1 MSRLPVFAPTKADEQ
16 ARVIAD
22 AVINRVSVYGNS
34 TCPLETAVG
43 FFKLCASQSCGKCTP
58 CRIGLARLADGLE
71 SILRGEHVEGIV
83 DQVIMVCDTLYKSAD
98 CAIGFQA
105 GRVGLAFAD
114 LIKEDAESHL
124 AKGVCTQPFTAVPC
138 VKECP
143 SHVDIPGYI
152 ACLRDG
158 RPADAVRVIRND
170 NPFPS
175 ACAFV
180 CEHPCEHTCR
190 RGMIDAPVNIRGMK
204 QHAVLTAGAVDAP
217 EKAPATGKKVAIIGG
232 GPSGLTAAYYLALMG
247 HDITVYEQN
256 AHLGGM
262 MYYGI
267 PRYRLPEENLQY
279 DIDAILSLGIDVK
292 LGVKVG
298 VGVQWEELVEGY
310 DAVYVAIGAHH
321 FKDLGIEY
329 ATREGVMSAVQFLH
343 RVADGRP
350 DDVAG
355 KDVVVVGGGNVAMD
369 ATRTAKRLGA
379 ASVRCIY
386 RRRIE
391 DMTAL
396 PEEVEAAIAEGC
408 EMVELMSPVRID
420 KGTDHEIAF
429 VGQPQMPSF
438 YRGGRP
444 APKATEAGEQVFECD
459 ILVEAIGQVIEYE
472 YFAEKGLEQNRGR
485 FVSDGH
491 GLAKGFD
498 NVFVGGDCQTG
509 PSTVI
514 RAIAAGKAVAA
525 NIDAYLGY
533 GHDVFDD
540 VHIPR
545 SVFDSKLACGRVNI
559 HERPADER
567 GADFDGVEIPLRD
580 EEAAQECGRCLRCDH
595 FGMGPLRGG
604 RPDKW

>member
-1 MSRLPVFAPTKADEQ
+1 MGRLPVFTPTKADEQ
-16 ARVIAD
+16 ARAIAE
-22 AVINRVSVYGNS
+22 AAINRVSVYGNS
-34 TCPLETAVG
+34 TCPLEAAVG
-43 FFKLCASQSCGKCTP
+43 YFKLCASQSCGKCTP
-58 CRIGLARLADGLE
+58 CRIGLARLTDSLE
-71 SILRGEHVEGIV
+71 SILRGENVEGIV
-83 DQVIMVCDTLYKSAD
+83 DQVITVCDTLHKTAD

-114 LIKEDAESHL
+114 LIKADAESHL
-124 AKGVCTQPFTAVPC
+124 SKGICVQPFTAVPC
-138 VKECP
+138 VDECP
-143 SHVDIPGYI
+143 SHVDIPAYI
-152 ACLRDG
+152 ACLKEG
-158 RPADAVRVIRND
+158 RSADAVRVIRND

-180 CEHPCEHTCR
+180 CEHPCERSCR
-190 RGMIDAPVNIRGMK
+190 RGMIDAPVNIRAMK
-204 QHAVLTAGAVDAP
+204 QHAVLSAGEVGVP
-217 EKAPATGKKVAIIGG
+217 GKAEPTGKKVAIIGG

-247 HDITVYEQN
+247 HEITVYEQN
-256 AHLGGM
+256 DHLGGM

-267 PRYRLPEENLQY
+267 PRYRLPKENLQY

-298 VGVQWEELVEGY
+298 VGVQWEELVGGY

-329 ATREGVMSAVQFLH
+329 ATKDGVMSAVQFLH

-350 DDVAG
+350 DAVEG

-379 ASVRCIY
+379 RSVRCIY

-408 EMVELMSPVRID
+408 EMVELVSPLRID
-420 KGTDHEIAF
+420 KGTEHEIAF

-444 APKATEAGEQVFECD
+444 APVATSVEEVTYECD
-459 ILVEAIGQVIEYE
+459 MLIEAIGQVIEYE

-485 FVSDGH
+485 FLSDEH
-491 GLAKGFD
+491 GRSKGFE

-525 NIDAYLGY
+525 NIDEYLGFD
-533 GHDVFDD
+533 HDVFDD
-540 VHIPR
+540 VRVPR
-545 SVFDSKLACGRVNI
+545 AGFDSKLACGRVNI
-559 HERPADER
+559 KERPAQER
-567 GADFDGVEIPLRD
+567 ARDFDGVEIPLLD

-595 FGMGPLRGG
+595 FGMGAMRGG
-604 RPDKW
+604 RPERW

>member
-1 MSRLPVFAPTKADEQ
+1 
-16 ARVIAD
+16 
-22 AVINRVSVYGNS
+22 
-34 TCPLETAVG
+34 
-43 FFKLCASQSCGKCTP
+43 
-58 CRIGLARLADGLE
+58 
-71 SILRGEHVEGIV
+71 
-83 DQVIMVCDTLYKSAD
+83 MVCDTLYKSAD

-114 LIKEDAESHL
+114 LIKADAESHL
-124 AKGVCTQPFTAVPC
+124 EKGVCTQPFTAVPC

-152 ACLRDG
+152 ACLREG
-158 RPADAVRVIRND
+158 RAADAVRVIRND

-204 QHAVLTAGAVDAP
+204 QHAVLTAGAVDVP
-217 EKAPATGKKVAIIGG
+217 EKAPATGKKVAVIGG

-247 HDITVYEQN
+247 HSITVYEQN
-256 AHLGGM
+256 DHLGGM

-298 VGVQWEELVEGY
+298 AGVQWEDIVEGY

-350 DDVAG
+350 DDVVG

-379 ASVRCIY
+379 KSVRCIY

-444 APKATEAGEQVFECD
+444 APKATDAGEQVFECD
-459 ILVEAIGQVIEYE
+459 MLIEAIGQVIEYQ
-472 YFAEKGLEQNRGR
+472 YFADKGFEQNRGR
-485 FVSDGH
+485 FVSDEH
-491 GLAKGFD
+491 GLATGFE

-525 NIDAYLGY
+525 NIDAYLGF

-540 VHIPR
+540 VRIPHA
-545 SVFDSKLACGRVNI
+545 VFDSKLACGRVNI
-559 HERPADER
+559 QERPAAER
-567 GADFDGVEIPLRD
+567 ATDFNGVEIPLRD
-580 EEAAQECGRCLRCDH
+580 EEAAQECSRCLRCDH
-595 FGMGPLRGG
+595 FGMGSLRGG

>member
-58 CRIGLARLADGLE
+58 CRIGLTRLTDSLE

-83 DQVIMVCDTLYKSAD
+83 DQVVMVCDTLYKSAD

-114 LIKEDAESHL
+114 LIKADAESHL
-124 AKGVCTQPFTAVPC
+124 TKGVCTQPFTSVPC

-152 ACLRDG
+152 ACLREG
-158 RPADAVRVIRND
+158 RAADAVRVIRND

-204 QHAVLTAGAVDAP
+204 QHAVLTAGKVDVP
-217 EKAPATGKKVAIIGG
+217 EKAEATGKSVAIIGG

-247 HDITVYEQN
+247 HSITVYEQN
-256 AHLGGM
+256 NHLGGM

-267 PRYRLPEENLQY
+267 PRYRLPEENLNY
-279 DIDAILSLGIDVK
+279 DIDAILSLGVDVK
-292 LGVKVG
+292 LGTKVG
-298 VGVQWEELVEGY
+298 EDVEWEELMFDY
-310 DAVYVAIGAHH
+310 DAIYIAIGAHH

-329 ATREGVMSAVQFLH
+329 ATRNGVMSAVQFLH
-343 RVADGRP
+343 RVADGDP
-350 DDVAG
+350 YDVAG

-379 ASVRCIY
+379 KSVKCIY

-408 EMVELMSPVRID
+408 EMVDLMSPVRID

-429 VGQPQMPSF
+429 VGKPQMPSL
-438 YRGGRP
+438 YKWGRP
-444 APKATEAGEQVFECD
+444 APVATEADEQVFECD
-459 ILVEAIGQVIEYE
+459 ILIEAIGQLIEYG
-472 YFAEKGLEQNRGR
+472 YFADKGFEQNRGC
-485 FVSDGH
+485 FLSDEH
-491 GLAKGFD
+491 GLANGFD

-525 NIDAYLGY
+525 NIDAYLGF
-533 GHDVFDD
+533 GHDVFDN
-540 VHIPR
+540 VEIPR
-545 SVFDSKLACGRVNI
+545 PVFDSKLACGRVNI
-559 HERPADER
+559 QERSAGER
-567 GADFDGVEIPLRD
+567 GTDFAGVEVPLRD

-595 FGMGPLRGG
+595 FGMGSLRGG